1 MRTSLESREDGEVD
15 LVFNIVHEGSLRSVL
30 ANALAI
36 EDETTTRTAQSL
48 VSSGSDDIGVFEGA
62 IIYKY

>member
-48 VSSGSDDIGVFEGA
+48 VSGGSDDIGEFEGA
-62 IIYKY
+62 IIY